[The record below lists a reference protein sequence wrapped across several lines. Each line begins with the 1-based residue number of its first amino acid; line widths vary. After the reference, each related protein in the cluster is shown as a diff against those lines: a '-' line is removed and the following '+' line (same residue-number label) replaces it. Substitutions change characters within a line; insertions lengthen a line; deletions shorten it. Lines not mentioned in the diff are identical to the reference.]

1 MALEAREQDVRRL
14 IDERPISK
22 YQWFIFAILFLVNA
36 ADGFDAVAIGF
47 VAPALLREWSLTK
60 AALGPVMSAA
70 LVGLAIGAF
79 GAGPL
84 ADRVGRKPV
93 LVGAVLCFGVFSLL
107 CANATSVT
115 ALTAL
120 RFLTGIGLGAL
131 MPNATTLMSEYA
143 PARKR
148 SLLVNTM
155 MCGFSLGAAGGGV
168 LAAFLIPRLGWQS
181 VFVVGGLIPIVLVA
195 ALAALPESIRFLV
208 AKGRTGEKLHAVLR
222 RIAPDLILQNLR
234 VTLPADDAS
243 GRQSGVAIVL
253 SRPYRQSSA
262 LLWIT
267 YFFALLVY
275 YFITSWLPTMIH
287 DYHYSSRDAALISSL
302 FTLGGAVGVIGAG
315 WLMDRFNAHRVIS
328 SGYILTAGLLILVG
342 QVSASAL
349 WLAPL
354 TFLAGLCM
362 NGALSSCPTLAAK
375 TYPTAGRASGVAS
388 MLGVGRLGAML
399 GAATGGTLLQLG
411 LGFDRVF
418 GLLAIP
424 LVVAATAIAMKGA
437 FPRAGSTDVQIQS
450 R

>member
-1 MALEAREQDVRRL
+1 MGHEAREQDLRRL

-47 VAPALLREWSLTK
+47 VAPALLQEWNLTK
-60 AALGPVMSAA
+60 AVLGPVMSAA
-70 LVGLAIGAF
+70 LVGLALGAF

-93 LVGAVLCFGVFSLL
+93 LVGAVICFGVFSLL
-107 CANATSVT
+107 CACATSVT

-143 PARKR
+143 PERTR

-155 MCGFSLGAAGGGV
+155 MCGFSLGATGGGV
-168 LAAFLIPRLGWQS
+168 LAAFLIPRHGWQS
-181 VFVVGGLIPIVLVA
+181 VFVVGGVIPIAFVF

-208 AKGRTGEKLHAVLR
+208 AKGRTGDKLHAILR
-222 RIAPDLILQNLR
+222 RIAPDLSLQNVRL
-234 VTLPADDAS
+234 VLPEDYAS
-243 GRQSGVAIVL
+243 GRHFGLAIVL
-253 SRPYRQSSA
+253 SRPYRKSSA
-262 LLWIT
+262 LLWMT

-287 DYHYSSRDAALISSL
+287 DYHYTSRDAALISSL
-302 FTLGGAVGVIGAG
+302 FTLGGGVGVIGAG

-328 SGYILTAGLLILVG
+328 SGYVLTAGLLYLVG
-342 QVSASAL
+342 QFSANAL

-362 NGALSSCPTLAAK
+362 NGALSSCPTLAAN

-424 LVVAATAIAMKGA
+424 LVLAATAITMKDVFVRSRTA
-437 FPRAGSTDVQIQS
+437 NVQIQS